1 MWWNY
6 LWEKGDS
13 FKNVFLLKFLC
24 RYDLGTTQQMCY
36 FSEKMLLYELWSKW
50 IIHIDIT
57 ERGLPMVKRDCKS
70 ILKEAT
76 IPSTS
81 LELQEP
87 SSDWLVFLLPQFPQD
102 FKVISTV
109 EGLNRELD
117 TCLMSFWPGMVPENL
132 GPSFALIF
140 PIMPQKWK
148 EARQS

>member
-24 RYDLGTTQQMCY
+24 CYDLGMTQQMCY

-50 IIHIDIT
+50 IIHMDIT

-76 IPSTS
+76 VLSTI

-87 SSDWLVFLLPQFPQD
+87 SQTDWFFCCY
-102 FKVISTV
+102 
-109 EGLNRELD
+109 EY
-117 TCLMSFWPGMVPENL
+117 FWVP
-132 GPSFALIF
+132 
-140 PIMPQKWK
+140 
-148 EARQS
+148 